1 MIKKKPS
8 NHSLYSIIFIF
19 VYLMHLT
26 HSMWKINV
34 VSTDANVSGIAGI
47 EIYEPIQETEFIGIL
62 SKTYISKN
70 F

>member
-1 MIKKKPS
+1 
-8 NHSLYSIIFIF
+8 
-19 VYLMHLT
+19 MHLT

-34 VSTDANVSGIAGI
+34 VSVYANVSEIAGS